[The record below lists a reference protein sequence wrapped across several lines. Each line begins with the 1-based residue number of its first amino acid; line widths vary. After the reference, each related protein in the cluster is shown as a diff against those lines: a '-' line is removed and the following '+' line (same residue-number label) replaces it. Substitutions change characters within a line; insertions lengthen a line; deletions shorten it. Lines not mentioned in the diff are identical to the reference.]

1 MSNLVRKLTDRR
13 VWSMRLLVEAVG
25 KDPTFLSEE
34 LQPFLAVDKRLQ
46 LRAVWQKMAVE
57 SSNRR
62 GSS

>member
-25 KDPTFLSEE
+25 EDPTFLSEE